1 MRVRHPYEQL
11 LADKLRKLP
20 VPDQEASWQQM
31 KSLLDDADNR
41 GGGIGK
47 PPGSGWWKLGILAL
61 LLPAGFWLY
70 HSLTASSGSGTATPL
85 AENLPVEPAKL
96 ARLSGQTSKEKNE
109 AGSNKHSIQ
118 PLLIDKKT
126 TLYTAPSANRIEP
139 ASPATSASGNAA
151 RETNGARPT
160 REVYVSPAPAVI
172 DRGAASPAIGTV
184 PTHLD
189 RQLSRPANGKT
200 YAYPATTAHSNSNN
214 QQPTAGSARHNFS
227 LPGYTVAADRMAS
240 GTLDQNTTAATAS
253 NTSDAAVAQP
263 NFGTGPSYTTGQ
275 PADSD
280 DRFTAGGFLLT
291 NNRIG
296 RAAVVPDSTRLLDN
310 TGISFN
316 TDTKKGIAKAQREA
330 AIAAATKKDKKGLHL
345 DLSNLFQP
353 FSLRLDPE
361 PRWAAGIAINSGI
374 TLNAQNRYT
383 YNSNA
388 KSGILTDYIPS
399 VYLQYHFNDVVYAQA
414 EINFISP
421 QFTPQVLVFH
431 VTTDMPS
438 QPGSSMERTVNLEKL
453 YYFNLPFTLHYS
465 PVNNFYLSAG
475 FRFSSFQSG
484 LVSIREKQY
493 VTAAGADHP
502 TYVSTRVEKFRD
514 DSIAAR
520 LSPNE
525 WRWQAGAEYYWNRF
539 TLGLSYNQSFK
550 HLFADPTSLPVPD
563 IKLRNEALLLTLR
576 YNLFESRKKGS
587 GDQK

>member
-31 KSLLDDADNR
+31 KTLLDDADNR

-47 PPGSGWWKLGILAL
+47 PPGSGWWKLGVLAL
-61 LLPAGFWLY
+61 LVPAGFWLY
-70 HSLTASSGSGTATPL
+70 HSLTASSSSGTATPL
-85 AENLPVEPAKL
+85 AENLPAEPAKL
-96 ARLSGQTSKEKNE
+96 ARLNGQTSKEKNE
-109 AGSNKHSIQ
+109 AGSNKYSIQ
-118 PLLIDKKT
+118 SLLIDKKT

-139 ASPATSASGNAA
+139 ASPATSASSNTA
-151 RETNGARPT
+151 RETNGAPAT
-160 REVYVSPAPAVI
+160 RDAYVSPAPAVT
-172 DRGAASPAIGTV
+172 DRAAASPANRTV
-184 PTHLD
+184 PVHPD
-189 RQLSRPANGKT
+189 RLLYRPANGKT
-200 YAYPATTAHSNSNN
+200 YSYPATTANSNSNN
-214 QQPTAGSARHNFS
+214 QQRVAGSARHNFS
-227 LPGYTVAADRMAS
+227 LPGYIPAVNHMAS
-240 GTLDQNTTAATAS
+240 GTPGENTIAVSAS

-263 NFGTGPSYTTGQ
+263 NFGTGRSYTIGH
-275 PADSD
+275 PSD
-280 DRFTAGGFLLT
+280 DRFTARGLLLT
-291 NNRIG
+291 GNRIE
-296 RAAVVPDSTRLLDN
+296 RAAILPDSARLLNN

-316 TDTKKGIAKAQREA
+316 MDIKKGIAKAQREA
-330 AIAAATKKDKKGLHL
+330 AIAAATQKDKKGLHL
-345 DLSNLFQP
+345 DLSNLFHP

-361 PRWAAGIAINSGI
+361 PRWAAGIAVNSGI
-374 TLNAQNRYT
+374 TLNAQNRYR

-421 QFTPQVLVFH
+421 QFTPQVQVFH
-431 VTTDMPS
+431 ATTDMPS

-475 FRFSSFQSG
+475 LRFSSFQSG

-550 HLFADPTSLPVPD
+550 HLFADPASLPVPD
-563 IKLRNEALLLTLR
+563 VKLRNESLLLTLR